1 MLADEKGKLTM
12 MKQFLAG
19 VGAGTIEAIVAVTPM
34 ETIKTKLI
42 QTNQTLTAGVKSILA
57 ESGIKGLYQVGI
69 STSHS
74 VE

>member
-12 MKQFLAG
+12 LKQFLAG

-42 QTNQTLTAGVKSILA
+42 QTNQTLIPGVKAILA
-57 ESGIKGLYQVGI
+57 ESGIKGLYQVQ
-69 STSHS
+69 
-74 VE
+74 

>member
-57 ESGIKGLYQVGI
+57 ESGIKGLYQVDT